1 MTPDAPTPALVVEHL
16 ESGYGR
22 SQVLF
27 GVSLEIAPRQMMCV
41 LGRNGV
47 GKTTLLNTV
56 MGIIPPTAGRVWFAG
71 RDVTKL
77 HTHERVRLGMGY
89 VPQGHETFPQLTVR
103 ENMLVTIEGSPRG
116 SREAANEAMDLFPR
130 LHGLLDRKAGAL
142 SGGQQQQLAIA
153 RTLITRPQ
161 LLILDEPTEG
171 IQPSIIDEIEDAI
184 RLLHGRGLSIL
195 LVEQYLDFAQRLAD
209 QVAVMEGGAI
219 TYAGSAESLA
229 DESVRRMISI

>member
-1 MTPDAPTPALVVEHL
+1 MLTVHQL

-22 SQVLF
+22 SRVLF
-27 GVSLEIAPRQMMCV
+27 GVSFEIAERQMLCV

-47 GKTTLLNTV
+47 GKTTMLNTI
-56 MGIIPPTAGRVWFAG
+56 MGIIPPTSGRVIFEG
-71 RDVTKL
+71 KDVTKM
-77 HTHERVRLGMGY
+77 HTHLRVRLGMGY
-89 VPQGHETFPQLTVR
+89 VPQGHETFANLTVR
-103 ENMLVTIEGSPRG
+103 ENMKVTIEGSPRG
-116 SREAANEAMDLFPR
+116 SRDAANEAMDLFPR
-130 LHGLLDRKAGAL
+130 LKDLLDRKAGAL

-153 RTLITRPQ
+153 RTLITRPK

-209 QVAVMEGGAI
+209 QIAVMEGGVI
-219 TYAGSAESLA
+219 TYAGSAASLA
-229 DESVRRMISI
+229 DENVRRMVAI